1 MLPNI
6 SPQKLPG
13 PFIIDPTVAPVT
25 MLRAGL
31 YRVRCSV
38 GQRVG
43 SRLEI
48 GKLGNV
54 WNWPQSNCHW
64 SFHCTTYLL
73 CYLSSM
79 RSCFLLSSS
88 SACGSTLSLSSKQV
102 FGHLARDVT
111 IGLALLGI
119 HVHLALSHLGQ
130 GTNLPTRLCVLN
142 REREREMERTK
153 ERKWREINR
162 GGNRMGEK
170 REREGRK
177 WREGGIERLIM
188 DY

>member
-13 PFIIDPTVAPVT
+13 PFISDPTVAPVT
-25 MLRAGL
+25 MLRAGFYQR

-43 SRLEI
+43 SRLEV

-54 WNWPQSNCHW
+54 WNWPQSNCPW
-64 SFHCTTYLL
+64 SFHFITYLL

-119 HVHLALSHLGQ
+119 HVHLALRHLGQ

-153 ERKWREINR
+153 ERKRREINR
-162 GGNRMGEK
+162 GENRVGE
-170 REREGRK
+170 RK
-177 WREGGIERLIM
+177 REGGGEDGEREE
-188 DY
+188 